1 MAAPKGWTADHGQP
15 LMPRSGRRV
24 PGLLEEAHPC
34 LLDASKCGCST
45 GHVQF
50 DVTTRASPEQ
60 VREALTDFTDRRLQ
74 IWSGTLDP
82 STYEVRALGETSA
95 VARESTPGSP
105 FWVVCRYDWS
115 NPTVIRWTVE
125 ECSWGGSGTGSVR
138 VASLDGGGSLVHAKW
153 TYTGASRTRDKVM
166 LSLIPRFPL
175 RRLIAR
181 GWVKALDRYAQSGL
195 A

>member
-1 MAAPKGWTADHGQP
+1 M
-15 LMPRSGRRV
+15 R
-24 PGLLEEAHPC
+24 
-34 LLDASKCGCST
+34 
-45 GHVQF
+45 F

-60 VREALTDFTDRRLQ
+60 VRQALTDFTDRRLR
-74 IWSGTLDP
+74 IWNRTLDP
-82 STYEVRALGETSA
+82 RTYEVRELEDTWA
-95 VARESTPGSP
+95 VARESTAGSP

-115 NPTVIRWTVE
+115 DPTVIRWRVE

-138 VASLDGGGSLVHAKW
+138 TIAVDGGGSLVHAEW
-153 TYTGASRTRDKVM
+153 TYTGASRTRDKFM
-166 LSLIPRFPL
+166 LSLIGRFPM